1 MNKWIA
7 SDIPRVP
14 KAFGIA
20 KGLASE
26 YNEKNIPYIETPCGL
41 AAGSLQYVLVA
52 GSLLTISFSACA
64 KSIRCSHDE
73 IKDFQPSP
81 VIAR

>member
-41 AAGSLQYVLVA
+41 VAASLQYVPASGTVLMIA
-52 GSLLTISFSACA
+52 LSACA

-73 IKDFQPSP
+73 IKDFRPHQ
-81 VIAR
+81 